1 MALIATH
8 KEIEFGVGDTVRVHQ
23 RIFDSASADSKSRVQ
38 IFEGMV
44 LSIGGRDMGKSVR
57 LRKMS
62 GTVGVELIFP
72 IHAPVIEKVEVVKRA
87 VEGSTHAKL
96 YYVRTKSKREI
107 DRIYSRVNKK
117 TTPVKPT
124 KASKSK

>member
-72 IHAPVIEKVEVVKRA
+72 IHAPVIEKIEVVKKG
-87 VEGSTHAKL
+87 VTGSTHAKL

-117 TTPVKPT
+117 TAPVKTANPI
-124 KASKSK
+124 KSK

>member
-72 IHAPVIEKVEVVKRA
+72 IHAPVIEKVEVVKKG

-117 TTPVKPT
+117 TAPVKPT

>member
-1 MALIATH
+1 MALLATH
-8 KEIEFGVGDTVRVHQ
+8 NEIEFGVGDVIRVHQ

-44 LSIGGRDMGKSVR
+44 LGIGGQGMGKSARV
-57 LRKMS
+57 RKMS

-72 IHAPVIEKVEVVKRA
+72 LHAPVIEKVELVKKG

-96 YYVRTKSKREI
+96 YYVRNKSKREI
-107 DRIYSRVNKK
+107 DRIYSRVTKK
-117 TTPVKPT
+117 TAPVKPAKAT
-124 KASKSK
+124 KAK